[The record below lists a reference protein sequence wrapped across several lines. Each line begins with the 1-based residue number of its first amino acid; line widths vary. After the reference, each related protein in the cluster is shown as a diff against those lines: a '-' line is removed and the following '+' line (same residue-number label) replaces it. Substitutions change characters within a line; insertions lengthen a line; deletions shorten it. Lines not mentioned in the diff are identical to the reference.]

1 MGIRKK
7 LSYWLLF
14 FLIFIFFA
22 IPVLAL
28 SIADQVTKWPW
39 CPTSAILQI
48 LPK

>member
-1 MGIRKK
+1 MGIKTR
-7 LSYWLLF
+7 LAYWFLF
-14 FLIFIFFA
+14 LLIFIFFA

-28 SIADQVTKWPW
+28 SMADQVTKWPK